1 VKPVARI
8 IKVADFEAGVIGLE
22 DALRNVAR
30 MGLEDE
36 NRVSEKLLFAIREL
50 GNYVARSGQL

>member
-8 IKVADFEAGVIGLE
+8 IKVADFEAWVIGLE